1 MGEIVVRHRDGTCL
15 LMQRDRGKPYGGL
28 WALTAGGSAFKGET
42 PLACASRELKEEG
55 QKIHGQ

>member
-1 MGEIVVRHRDGTCL
+1 MVRHRDGTCL